1 MRRSPFSPWA
11 PVATLAGALV
21 VAMAWILPV
30 NFKSIDPVLLAA
42 AGSGTPTVGSLGRDM
57 VDSEKIGPASII
69 LTAARAIADPRTAA
83 LERAL
88 SGLAEKEPAA
98 GAWGGWDP
106 ALEPIFHLHGAARA
120 KGSVPVLSFLVPEDA
135 RIAAASWLSHSGSPG
150 AREVLQTRQVASTG
164 RFVPA
169 TRPGG
174 QPLDAL
180 VVLTAL
186 LYQSDR
192 LSGSLQREVRSLA
205 LEANR
210 RNDLGDLEAFY
221 SDLLSLGR
229 RLDWT
234 QLCELLRRTQTVRTV
249 GEYAQLARVAPD
261 AFPLLY
267 TAALLTDSPDGVAS
281 YLLNFG
287 SAGAQDLRRS
297 LALGGGAVRLL
308 IDRQLPL
315 KTEAGSSPGSIAETA
330 LLHPRLLLVLK
341 YAGYILGVFLMLQG
355 LERWMVP
362 TEKRS
367 PRAAVLEG
375 LRVGTLS
382 LLFAALLVIASE
394 PFLLQASSLS
404 DYAAQLH
411 LPVLL
416 SSVTAPP
423 AQSSNPASPTMDTS
437 TVVSIG
443 VFAVLQVVMYMLC
456 VRKIADIDRM
466 DLPPAMK
473 LKLVENEE
481 NLFDSGLY
489 VGMMGTASALVLMV
503 LHVIDQ
509 NLLAAYSSNLFG
521 IVCVAFVKIGH
532 VRGFKRSLILQSQ
545 GAAPAAAPAAT
556 R

>member
-1 MRRSPFSPWA
+1 
-11 PVATLAGALV
+11 
-21 VAMAWILPV
+21 
-30 NFKSIDPVLLAA
+30 
-42 AGSGTPTVGSLGRDM
+42 
-57 VDSEKIGPASII
+57 
-69 LTAARAIADPRTAA
+69 
-83 LERAL
+83 
-88 SGLAEKEPAA
+88 
-98 GAWGGWDP
+98 
-106 ALEPIFHLHGAARA
+106 
-120 KGSVPVLSFLVPEDA
+120 
-135 RIAAASWLSHSGSPG
+135 
-150 AREVLQTRQVASTG
+150 
-164 RFVPA
+164 
-169 TRPGG
+169 
-174 QPLDAL
+174 
-180 VVLTAL
+180 
-186 LYQSDR
+186 
-192 LSGSLQREVRSLA
+192 
-205 LEANR
+205 
-210 RNDLGDLEAFY
+210 
-221 SDLLSLGR
+221 
-229 RLDWT
+229 
-234 QLCELLRRTQTVRTV
+234 
-249 GEYAQLARVAPD
+249 
-261 AFPLLY
+261 
-267 TAALLTDSPDGVAS
+267 
-281 YLLNFG
+281 
-287 SAGAQDLRRS
+287 
-297 LALGGGAVRLL
+297 
-308 IDRQLPL
+308 
-315 KTEAGSSPGSIAETA
+315 
-330 LLHPRLLLVLK
+330 
-341 YAGYILGVFLMLQG
+341 MLQG